1 MSEDLS
7 INDFNTA
14 TETLLQGVDAKMKL
28 NNDKLDSVVS
38 NTANIKA
45 SIEVGGDLYVSQDE
59 VEAKL
64 DTIASR
70 LIDDSNSV
78 ATSNNAINTNV
89 ITANSKLDTIITN
102 TAASSST
109 GLATEAKQDVME
121 ASLTSIET
129 DIESTNTKLDTIA
142 GRLIDDSNSVANSN
156 NAINTNV
163 ITQNT
168 NFFNK
173 AAFLQASVD
182 AESSPPSGTTEILL
196 TQDVPMQ
203 FKMTTLTSSTDAIS
217 TNLATTNSK
226 LTTID
231 TDTGNID
238 TKLGVLNTTT
248 SANNTIQAAIKTDT
262 GNILNQLTQNG
273 DGTGNAAGVILDAIN
288 TNTITQNSKID
299 STNTKLDTLETT
311 LTAIETDAAALETLQ
326 TSTNTKLDTLE
337 TTLTAIETDA
347 AALETL
353 QTSTNTKLDTLETSL
368 TAIEADIESVIG
380 TASAAHST
388 GHGVILMGKVGDLS
402 SDGIHSDS
410 GIAQNDAQFV
420 ACDGEGN
427 IGVTIRGGL
436 MENSLTYNSGNKDAT
451 TQRVVIATDDIPIA
465 LVNTKLDTLEATLT
479 NIETDAAANEVLLTT
494 ISSRLI
500 DDSNS
505 VANSNNA
512 INTNTISGN
521 SKLDTIISNTAEISD
536 VKTSIDTMQGDHT
549 LTDLHTLLNGG
560 LPSTLESDKLKV
572 DDEDTHTKLDT
583 LETTLTA
590 IETDVA
596 ALEVLQTATNTK
608 LDTLETSLTSMESKL
623 DTMIT
628 HLATIA
634 GDTTS
639 LDGKLSASNTS
650 GHYGNS

>member
-14 TETLLQGVDAKMKL
+14 SETLLQGVDAKMKL
-28 NNDKLDSVVS
+28 NNDKLDSVIS

-45 SIEVGGDLYVSQDE
+45 SIEVGGDLHVTTDGLETLQTS
-59 VEAKL
+59 ANTKL

-102 TAASSST
+102 TAAASST
-109 GLATEAKQDVME
+109 GLATEAKQDVIE

-129 DIESTNTKLDTIA
+129 DIESTNTKLDTIS

-156 NAINTNV
+156 NAINSNV

-168 NFFNK
+168 NFHNK
-173 AAFLQASVD
+173 VAFIQASVD
-182 AESSPPSGTTEILL
+182 AESSPPSASTEILL
-196 TQDVPMQ
+196 TEDVPML
-203 FKMTTLTSSTDAIS
+203 FKMTALTTAVGGVE
-217 TNLATTNSK
+217 TAVTTNTGTLNST

-248 SANNTIQAAIKTDT
+248 SANNTIQA
-262 GNILNQLTQNG
+262 GILNQLTQNG
-273 DGTGNAAGVILDAIN
+273 DGTGNAAGVMLDAIN

-388 GHGVILMGKVGDLS
+388 GHGVILMGKVGDLT
-402 SDGIHSDS
+402 SDGVHSDS
-410 GIAQNDAQFV
+410 GIAQNDAQFI

-436 MENSLTYNSGNKDAT
+436 MENSLTYNSGNADAT
-451 TQRVVIATDDIPIA
+451 TQRVAIATDDVPIA

-479 NIETDAAANEVLLTT
+479 NIETDVAANEVLLT
-494 ISSRLI
+494 SVNNRLF
-500 DDSNS
+500 DDNKS
-505 VANSNNA
+505 VANAVNSV
-512 INTNTISGN
+512 NTNTITNTG
-521 SKLDTIISNTAEISD
+521 KLNDINFNLAANN
-536 VKTSIDTMQGDHT
+536 
-549 LTDLHTLLNGG
+549 LLLSGG
-560 LPSTLESDKLKV
+560 LPSALNSDQLKV
-572 DDEDTHTKLDT
+572 SDSTAATKLDT
-583 LETTLTA
+583 LES
-590 IETDVA
+590 
-596 ALEVLQTATNTK
+596 
-608 LDTLETSLTSMESKL
+608 SLTSMESKL
-623 DTMIT
+623 DTIIT

>member
-1 MSEDLS
+1 GVISTTTSANNTIQAGILNGLS
-7 INDFNTA
+7 GDN
-14 TETLLQGVDAKMKL
+14 
-28 NNDKLDSVVS
+28 S
-38 NTANIKA
+38 
-45 SIEVGGDLYVSQDE
+45 GGGTFAGQ
-59 VEAKL
+59 
-64 DTIASR
+64 
-70 LIDDSNSV
+70 N
-78 ATSNNAINTNV
+78 
-89 ITANSKLDTIITN
+89 
-102 TAASSST
+102 
-109 GLATEAKQDVME
+109 
-121 ASLTSIET
+121 
-129 DIESTNTKLDTIA
+129 LDTIA
-142 GRLIDDSNSVANSN
+142 GRLIDDNKSVANG
-156 NAINTNV
+156 V
-163 ITQNT
+163 
-168 NFFNK
+168 
-173 AAFLQASVD
+173 
-182 AESSPPSGTTEILL
+182 
-196 TQDVPMQ
+196 
-203 FKMTTLTSSTDAIS
+203 
-217 TNLATTNSK
+217 NS
-226 LTTID
+226 
-231 TDTGNID
+231 
-238 TKLGVLNTTT
+238 
-248 SANNTIQAAIKTDT
+248 
-262 GNILNQLTQNG
+262 
-273 DGTGNAAGVILDAIN
+273 IN

-299 STNTKLDTLETT
+299 DTNTKLDTLETT
-311 LTAIETDAAALETLQ
+311 LTAIETDAAALEVLQ

-479 NIETDAAANEVLLTT
+479 NIETDAAANEVLLT
-494 ISSRLI
+494 SVNNRLF
-500 DDSNS
+500 DDNKS
-505 VANSNNA
+505 VANAVNSV
-512 INTNTISGN
+512 NTNTITNTG
-521 SKLDTIISNTAEISD
+521 KLDDINFNLAANN
-536 VKTSIDTMQGDHT
+536 VK
-549 LTDLHTLLNGG
+549 LNGG
-560 LPSTLESDKLKV
+560 LPSALNSDQLKV
-572 DDEDTHTKLDT
+572 SDSAAATKLDT

-650 GHYGNS
+650 NHYGNS

>member
-14 TETLLQGVDAKMKL
+14 SETLLQGVDAKMKL
-28 NNDKLDSVVS
+28 NNDKLDSVIS

-45 SIEVGGDLYVSQDE
+45 SIEVGGDLHVTTDGLETLQTS
-59 VEAKL
+59 ANTKL

-102 TAASSST
+102 TAAASST
-109 GLATEAKQDVME
+109 GLATEAKQDVIE

-129 DIESTNTKLDTIA
+129 DIESTNTKLDTIS

-168 NFFNK
+168 NFHNK
-173 AAFLQASVD
+173 VAFIQASVD
-182 AESSPPSGTTEILL
+182 AESSPPSASTEILL
-196 TQDVPMQ
+196 TEDVPML
-203 FKMTTLTSSTDAIS
+203 FKMTALTTAVGGVE
-217 TNLATTNSK
+217 TAVTTNTGTLNSV
-226 LTTID
+226 LGTID

-238 TKLGVLNTTT
+238 SKLGVISTTT
-248 SANNTIQAAIKTDT
+248 SANNTIQA
-262 GNILNQLTQNG
+262 GILNQLTQNG
-273 DGTGNAAGVILDAIN
+273 DGTGNAAGVMLDAIN

-388 GHGVILMGKVGDLS
+388 GHGVILMGKVGSLS
-402 SDGIHSDS
+402 GDGVHSDS

-436 MENSLTYNSGNKDAT
+436 MENSLTYNSGNADAT
-451 TQRVVIATDDIPIA
+451 TQRVAIATDDVPIA
-465 LVNTKLDTLEATLT
+465 LVNTKLDTIA
-479 NIETDAAANEVLLTT
+479 
-494 ISSRLI
+494 SRLI

-505 VANSNNA
+505 VAVSNNA
-512 INTNTISGN
+512 INTNTITNTG
-521 SKLDTIISNTAEISD
+521 KLNDINFNLAANN
-536 VKTSIDTMQGDHT
+536 
-549 LTDLHTLLNGG
+549 LLLSGG
-560 LPSTLESDKLKV
+560 LPSALNSDQLKV
-572 DDEDTHTKLDT
+572 SDSTAATKLDT

-596 ALEVLQTATNTK
+596 ANEVL
-608 LDTLETSLTSMESKL
+608 LTSVNNRLFDDNKSVANAVNSVNTNIITTNSKL
-623 DTMIT
+623 DSIIT
-628 HLATIA
+628 LL
-634 GDTTS
+634 TS

>member
-14 TETLLQGVDAKMKL
+14 SETLLQGVDAKMKL
-28 NNDKLDSVVS
+28 NNDKLDSVIS

-45 SIEVGGDLYVSQDE
+45 SIEVGGDLHVTTDGLETLQTS
-59 VEAKL
+59 ANTKL

-102 TAASSST
+102 TAAASST
-109 GLATEAKQDVME
+109 GLATEAKQDVIE

-129 DIESTNTKLDTIA
+129 DIESTNTKLDTIS

-156 NAINTNV
+156 NAINSNV

-168 NFFNK
+168 NFHNK
-173 AAFLQASVD
+173 VAFIQASVD
-182 AESSPPSGTTEILL
+182 AESSPPSASTEILL
-196 TQDVPMQ
+196 TEDVPML
-203 FKMTTLTSSTDAIS
+203 FKMTALTTAVGGVETAI
-217 TNLATTNSK
+217 TTNTGTLNST

-248 SANNTIQAAIKTDT
+248 SANNTIQA
-262 GNILNQLTQNG
+262 GILNQLTQNG
-273 DGTGNAAGVILDAIN
+273 DGTGNAAGVMLDAIN

-388 GHGVILMGKVGDLS
+388 GHGVILMGKVGDLT
-402 SDGIHSDS
+402 SDGVHSDS
-410 GIAQNDAQFV
+410 GIAQNDAQFI

-436 MENSLTYNSGNKDAT
+436 MENSLTYNSGNADAT
-451 TQRVVIATDDIPIA
+451 TQRVAIATDDVPIA

-479 NIETDAAANEVLLTT
+479 NIETDVAANEVLLT
-494 ISSRLI
+494 SVNNRLF
-500 DDSNS
+500 DDNKS
-505 VANSNNA
+505 VANAVNSV
-512 INTNTISGN
+512 NTNTITNTG
-521 SKLDTIISNTAEISD
+521 KLNDINFNLAANN
-536 VKTSIDTMQGDHT
+536 
-549 LTDLHTLLNGG
+549 LLLSGG
-560 LPSTLESDKLKV
+560 LPSALNSDQLKV
-572 DDEDTHTKLDT
+572 SDSTAATKLDT
-583 LETTLTA
+583 LES
-590 IETDVA
+590 
-596 ALEVLQTATNTK
+596 
-608 LDTLETSLTSMESKL
+608 SLTSMESKL
-623 DTMIT
+623 DTIIT

>member
-1 MSEDLS
+1 MS
-7 INDFNTA
+7 NPNA
-14 TETLLQGVDAKMKL
+14 HTEFLLENIDSKASL
-28 NNDKLDSVVS
+28 NNTKLDTIAT

-45 SIEVGGDLYVSQDE
+45 SIEVGGDLFVNVDDLETLQTS
-59 VEAKL
+59 ANTKL
-64 DTIASR
+64 DTIAGR

-78 ATSNNAINTNV
+78 AVSNNAINTNV
-89 ITANSKLDTIITN
+89 ISSLSKLDTIITN

-109 GLATEAKQDVME
+109 GLATEAKQDTGNTSL
-121 ASLTSIET
+121 ASIDSKISDTHNKIDAMRGSNSIT
-129 DIESTNTKLDTIA
+129 DLATKLNAGLPSALDSDRLKVRLDADLADTNSKIDAMRGSNSITDLATKLNAGLPSALNSDQLKVSDASTATKLDTIA
-142 GRLIDDSNSVANSN
+142 GRLIDDSNSVAVSN

-248 SANNTIQAAIKTDT
+248 SANNTLQAAIV
-262 GNILNQLTQNG
+262 NYLTQNG

-288 TNTITQNSKID
+288 TNTISQNSKID
-299 STNTKLDTLETT
+299 ST
-311 LTAIETDAAALETLQ
+311 
-326 TSTNTKLDTLE
+326 
-337 TTLTAIETDA
+337 
-347 AALETL
+347 
-353 QTSTNTKLDTLETSL
+353 
-368 TAIEADIESVIG
+368 
-380 TASAAHST
+380 
-388 GHGVILMGKVGDLS
+388 
-402 SDGIHSDS
+402 
-410 GIAQNDAQFV
+410 
-420 ACDGEGN
+420 
-427 IGVTIRGGL
+427 
-436 MENSLTYNSGNKDAT
+436 
-451 TQRVVIATDDIPIA
+451 
-465 LVNTKLDTLEATLT
+465 NTKLDTLEATLT

-521 SKLDTIISNTAEISD
+521 AKLDTIISNTAEISD

-560 LPSTLESDKLKV
+560 LPSTLESDKLRC

-583 LETTLTA
+583 IASRLIDDSNSVANSNNA
-590 IETDVA
+590 INTNIISQNSKIDS
-596 ALEVLQTATNTK
+596 TNTK
-608 LDTLETSLTSMESKL
+608 LDTLEASLTSMESKL